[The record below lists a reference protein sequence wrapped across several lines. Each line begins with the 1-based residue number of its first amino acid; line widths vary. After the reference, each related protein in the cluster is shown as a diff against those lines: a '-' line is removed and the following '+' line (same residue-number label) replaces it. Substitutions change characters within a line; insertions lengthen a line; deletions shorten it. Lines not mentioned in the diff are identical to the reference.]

1 MWPITL
7 CLFRVSDHLF
17 VVGVIKRTFEALFLP
32 NNTSF
37 YNIIMSSSTPRSAA
51 PLRRSARGG
60 ARGFKA
66 SSGKQA
72 RTQSSGLRARGATA
86 DGDGAATLS
95 DEEQS
100 DDGDSTGAADATQP
114 EDMVRALAGSGE
126 PLGGETQEAR
136 RISWLTCRTTHD
148 ENCVPPAGGP

>member
-1 MWPITL
+1 MGEVNGPRRDRRPPGASNAVWPITL

-17 VVGVIKRTFEALFLP
+17 VVGVIKRTFEALYLP

-72 RTQSSGLRARGATA
+72 RIQSSGLRARGATA

-95 DEEQS
+95 DDEQS
-100 DDGDSTGAADATQP
+100 DDG
-114 EDMVRALAGSGE
+114 
-126 PLGGETQEAR
+126 
-136 RISWLTCRTTHD
+136 
-148 ENCVPPAGGP
+148 VPSLMAYEGVY

>member
-1 MWPITL
+1 MYPIWAKSTGRDEIEGPQGASNAVWPVTL

-17 VVGVIKRTFEALFLP
+17 VVGVIKRTFEAPYLP

-72 RTQSSGLRARGATA
+72 RTQSSGLHMP
-86 DGDGAATLS
+86 
-95 DEEQS
+95 
-100 DDGDSTGAADATQP
+100 GDSARVIKGSYCQEMIQAGMRKTGW
-114 EDMVRALAGSGE
+114 
-126 PLGGETQEAR
+126 AR
-136 RISWLTCRTTHD
+136 RRGRS
-148 ENCVPPAGGP
+148 